1 MGWAGGI
8 KYMRLTVDNLKI
20 EIDGK
25 IILEGI
31 SHSFAEEKRTA
42 IIGANGA
49 GKSTLLRA
57 LCLLN
62 DNFSGSVTVDGRD
75 IRSIGR
81 RAIAQSIA
89 ILPQERDAPVDTT
102 VRQLT
107 AYGRFPHQKLFSR
120 GDPKTDRAAVDWAM
134 HVTNV
139 EHLADRQVS
148 TLSGG
153 ERQRAWLAMSLAQQ
167 PKILLLDE
175 PTTYLDISHQ
185 LDVMNIIADVN
196 RRYQMTV
203 VMVLHDI
210 NHARDFSDE
219 VVVIHNGKIFARGD
233 PSTVLNPPLIRAV
246 FNVDADIFSS
256 IDGQKILGYRK
267 ERTNEPR
274 QI

>member
-1 MGWAGGI
+1 MKLEIKNLRIGI
-8 KYMRLTVDNLKI
+8 EK
-20 EIDGK
+20 K
-25 IILEGI
+25 IIIDGI
-31 SHSFAEEKRTA
+31 SHEFAEKKRTA

-62 DNFSGSVTVDGRD
+62 DNFSGSVILDGCD
-75 IRSIGR
+75 IKSLGR
-81 RAIAQSIA
+81 RSIAQSIA
-89 ILPQERDAPVDTT
+89 ILPQERDAPIDTT
-102 VRQLT
+102 VRQLA

-120 GDPKTDRAAVDWAM
+120 GDPKSDRAAVDWAM
-134 HVTNV
+134 RITNV

-175 PTTYLDISHQ
+175 PTTYLDINHQ
-185 LDVMNIIADVN
+185 LDVMHIISDVN
-196 RRYQMTV
+196 RQHQMTV

-219 VVVIHNGKIFARGD
+219 VIVICDGKIFARGN
-233 PSTVLNPPLIRAV
+233 PSKILNPNLIRAV
-246 FNVDADIFSS
+246 FNVDADIFTNA
-256 IDGQKILGYRK
+256 DGEQILGYRK
-267 ERTNEPR
+267 ERSDEPR